1 MKVPLKVM
9 KETRSNVLQPAL
21 HELIL
26 MDMVEIYRASDAESK
41 ERLGYRAKY
50 VADVIFGEPPDSAGF
65 IIVEIPPE
73 MKTSPHSHGVLAE
86 LFVIMGK
93 TKMGVADALY
103 DLSKGDVIVVEP
115 GESHW
120 FETPPGAGVDVI
132 AIKMPNLKDDK
143 IEAT

>member
-1 MKVPLKVM
+1 MKAPLKAM

-26 MDMVEIYRASDAESK
+26 IDMVEIYKVSDTESK

-86 LFVIMGK
+86 VFVIMGK
-93 TKMGVADALY
+93 TKMGVADTLY

-120 FETPPGAGVDVI
+120 FETPPGASVDVI

-143 IEAT
+143 IEVT